1 MIPATRLLLQTWQ
14 VLRLRKGFL
23 ASPSSQQP
31 VLEEDE
37 VVVEKEEVEAEEE
50 ERVIQNS
57 KEVQR
62 EENN

>member
-1 MIPATRLLLQTWQ
+1 M
-14 VLRLRKGFL
+14 
-23 ASPSSQQP
+23 
-31 VLEEDE
+31 
-37 VVVEKEEVEAEEE
+37 VVEKEEVEAEEE